1 MNWRGF
7 CFLAAKKG
15 SIDENLDLW
24 TLNYFETM
32 PMSWIEELMKAI
44 IVWTLLFGFVGQAWS
59 EETVTTPAAGAVQ
72 GEVAVSE
79 AVESEKKPDRDNSSY
94 VICKNKKEVRTIR
107 VELTGSVCRALYS
120 KMGKDEL
127 VAEGTQ
133 KHCYGVVDNI
143 RTNLEKSFWK
153 CKDISPERVSSSV
166 E

>member
-1 MNWRGF
+1 
-7 CFLAAKKG
+7 
-15 SIDENLDLW
+15 
-24 TLNYFETM
+24 
-32 PMSWIEELMKAI
+32 MKAI
-44 IVWTLLFGFVGQAWS
+44 IVWTLLFGFVSRAWS
-59 EETVTTPAAGAVQ
+59 EETVTTPAAGAIPA
-72 GEVAVSE
+72 ETAVSQ

-107 VELTGSVCRALYS
+107 VEIQGPVCKALYS

-143 RTNLEKSFWK
+143 RTNLEKNYWK
-153 CKDISPERVSSSV
+153 CKDISPERVSSSF